1 MIEAE
6 KWWGII
12 GAYGSS
18 IWPAQAIS
26 IIIAITLILYLF
38 FKPGKKADILMKIY
52 LSLSFAWLGVI
63 FFMILGKGLA
73 DNYFFGTLFTIVAI
87 LFALDI
93 YRKKMEFCLPKAKWQ
108 KYLTIFLMLIVICYP
123 LFGMAL
129 GHYFPRLIIAGTF
142 PCPTTALALLLL
154 TTALPRV
161 DKVIYGI
168 LLFWAIPFPIFI
180 QIPRFGVYED
190 SIMLVIGIY
199 SLIMLMKNWK
209 LTGIQKTLHNNYS

>member
-1 MIEAE
+1 MIAAE

-18 IWPAQAIS
+18 IWPAQIIS
-26 IIIAITLILYLF
+26 IIIAIALVLYLF
-38 FKPGKKADILMKIY
+38 AKPGKKADLLMKIY
-52 LSLSFAWLGVI
+52 LSLSFAWIGII

-73 DNYFFGTLFTIVAI
+73 GNYFFGTLFTIVAI

-93 YRKKMEFCLPKAKWQ
+93 YRGKMEFCLPKAKWQ
-108 KYLTIFLMLIVICYP
+108 KYLTVFLMLILICYP

-129 GHYFPRLIIAGTF
+129 GHYFPSLIIAGTF

-154 TTALPRV
+154 TTALPEVERI
-161 DKVIYGI
+161 IYGI

-199 SLIMLMKNWK
+199 SLIMLIKNWK
-209 LTGIQKTLHNNYS
+209 LTGKEKNRE